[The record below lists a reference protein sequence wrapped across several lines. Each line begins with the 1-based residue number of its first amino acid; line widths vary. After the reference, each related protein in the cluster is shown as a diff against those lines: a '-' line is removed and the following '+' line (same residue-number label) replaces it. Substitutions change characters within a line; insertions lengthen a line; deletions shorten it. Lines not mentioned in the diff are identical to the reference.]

1 MFFFF
6 FFSLL
11 LLAFFFF
18 RSFFS
23 IHFFFS
29 CLYKARPPG
38 PSALFQKGKS
48 EWRKEA
54 LLLLKTWEGMGRK
67 RSEGVGSWTGG
78 LYYVNKLFPISV
90 PQA

>member
-1 MFFFF
+1 MGFFFF
-6 FFSLL
+6 IVVVGWV
-11 LLAFFFF
+11 FFFF
-18 RSFFS
+18 RSFFF

-54 LLLLKTWEGMGRK
+54 LLLLTTWEVMGRK
-67 RSEGVGSWTGG
+67 RSEGVGLGQEVYTM
-78 LYYVNKLFPISV
+78 
-90 PQA
+90 